1 MQSKKAFF
9 CLALLRCSL
18 TCDRK
23 LVQTECNAKQKSNFL
38 PCMAEVQPNLRKVYC
53 IFYKDLMLYF
63 QNDNDTFAPQH
74 QPTYI
79 YIICQHEL
87 NEKSEPLHR
96 WLKSTAMASI
106 TASSFVQNAKSCSTM
121 PNLDSSAANLAT
133 RSILAKSAPFIATSL
148 VCDKRCR
155 ASCVMR
161 ALACYGTTPL
171 PPYGTC

>member
-1 MQSKKAFF
+1 MLF

-18 TCDRK
+18 TCGRK
-23 LVQTECNAKQKSNFL
+23 LVQTECNAKQKGIFL
-38 PCMAEVQPNLRKVYC
+38 PCMAEVQPNLRKVYG
-53 IFYKDLMLYF
+53 IFYKALVLYF

-74 QPTYI
+74 QPTHI

-87 NEKSEPLHR
+87 NEKSKPLHR
-96 WLKSTAMASI
+96 WLKSTAKANI
-106 TASSFVQNAKSCSTM
+106 TASNFVRNARNYSTM

-148 VCDKRCR
+148 VCDKRCGP
-155 ASCVMR
+155 SCATR
-161 ALACYGTTPL
+161 ALACYGTTLL

>member
-1 MQSKKAFF
+1 M
-9 CLALLRCSL
+9 
-18 TCDRK
+18 
-23 LVQTECNAKQKSNFL
+23 QTECNAKQKSNFL
-38 PCMAEVQPNLRKVYC
+38 PCIAEVQPNLRKVYG
-53 IFYKDLMLYF
+53 IFYKALVLYF

-74 QPTYI
+74 QPTHI

-96 WLKSTAMASI
+96 WLKSTAMANI
-106 TASSFVQNAKSCSTM
+106 TASNFVQNARNCSTM
-121 PNLDSSAANLAT
+121 PILDSSAANLAT

-148 VCDKRCR
+148 VCDKRRR

>member
-1 MQSKKAFF
+1 MQNKKAIF
-9 CLALLRCSL
+9 CFAWLKCSL

-23 LVQTECNAKQKSNFL
+23 LVQTECHAKQKGIFL

-53 IFYKDLMLYF
+53 IFYKALCSIFRMIMILLHH
-63 QNDNDTFAPQH
+63 NINRHT
-74 QPTYI
+74 

-96 WLKSTAMASI
+96 WLKSTAKASI
-106 TASSFVQNAKSCSTM
+106 TASSFVQNVKSYSTM

-161 ALACYGTTPL
+161 ALACYGTTPF
-171 PPYGTC
+171 PPFGTC

>member
-1 MQSKKAFF
+1 MQGKK
-9 CLALLRCSL
+9 
-18 TCDRK
+18 
-23 LVQTECNAKQKSNFL
+23 NAFL
-38 PCMAEVQPNLRKVYC
+38 PCMAEVQPNLRKVYG
-53 IFYKDLMLYF
+53 IFYKALALYF

-74 QPTYI
+74 QPTHI

-87 NEKSEPLHR
+87 NEKSKPLHR

-106 TASSFVQNAKSCSTM
+106 TASNFAQNVRNCSTM
-121 PNLDSSAANLAT
+121 PNLDSIVANLAT

-155 ASCVMR
+155 PSCATR

-171 PPYGTC
+171 QPYGTC

>member
-1 MQSKKAFF
+1 MQSKKAIF
-9 CLALLRCSL
+9 CFALLRCSL

-23 LVQTECNAKQKSNFL
+23 LVQTECNAKQKSIFL

-53 IFYKDLMLYF
+53 IFYKALVLYF

-74 QPTYI
+74 QPTHI

-96 WLKSTAMASI
+96 WLKSTAMANI
-106 TASSFVQNAKSCSTM
+106 TASNFVQNARNCSTM
-121 PNLDSSAANLAT
+121 PILDSSAANLAT

-148 VCDKRCR
+148 VCDKRRR